1 MPIATS
7 SWTTVAEGVFAGDKR
22 QVLRIQPC
30 SIDIDLIVLTFII
43 METKRREQDGYAD
56 KYDATRDEEPQGDC
70 GVDIGATG
78 EL

>member
-43 METKRREQDGYAD
+43 METKRREKDGYAD